1 MTSPTNHT
9 LASLAQKMGGGSGL
23 LTAWC
28 GMTDPIM
35 AGVLARE
42 FDTVTLDM
50 QHGCYDIASI
60 TNSVAHVAAAGKPA
74 IVRIPVGQFAIAS
87 RVLDLG
93 ASAVIAPM
101 INSVE
106 DAKAFASFMKYP
118 PIGERSWGPAIPLT
132 MTDMPAGDYLK
143 QANKFSLALAM
154 IETRAAIDALD
165 GILSVDGID
174 GVFVGPSDTSI
185 ALSNGAHVD
194 ATHPDVTKTLD
205 HVVARC
211 KAHKKL
217 ACCFSPTPA
226 VAGEWIK
233 KGYDL
238 LALGTDFMQVRVGA
252 RAMIEQVRK

>member
-1 MTSPTNHT
+1 
-9 LASLAQKMGGGSGL
+9 
-23 LTAWC
+23 
-28 GMTDPIM
+28 
-35 AGVLARE
+35 
-42 FDTVTLDM
+42 
-50 QHGCYDIASI
+50 
-60 TNSVAHVAAAGKPA
+60 
-74 IVRIPVGQFAIAS
+74 
-87 RVLDLG
+87 
-93 ASAVIAPM
+93 M

-143 QANKFSLALAM
+143 QANRFSLALAM

-185 ALSNGAHVD
+185 ALSHGGHVD
-194 ATHPDVTKTLD
+194 ATHPDVSKTLD

-211 KAHKKL
+211 KAHKKF

>member
-1 MTSPTNHT
+1 MTSPTAHT
-9 LASLAQKMGGGSGL
+9 LSSLAQKMGGGSGL

-28 GMTDPIM
+28 GMTDPIL

-50 QHGCYDIASI
+50 QHGCYDIASV

-118 PIGERSWGPAIPLT
+118 PVGERSWGPAIPLT
-132 MTDMPAGDYLK
+132 MTGMPMADYLR
-143 QANKFSLALAM
+143 QANKFSISLAM

-165 GILSVDGID
+165 GILGVDGID

-194 ATHPDVTKTLD
+194 ASHADVTKTLD

-211 KAHKKL
+211 KAHKKF
-217 ACCFSPTPA
+217 ACCFSPSPA
-226 VAGEWIK
+226 AANEWIK

-238 LALGTDFMQVRVGA
+238 LALGTDFVQLRNGA
-252 RAMIEQVRK
+252 RAMIDQVRK

>member
-60 TNSVAHVAAAGKPA
+60 TNAVAHVSAAGKPA

-93 ASAVIAPM
+93 ACCHRADDQFGRGCEGVCIIHEISA
-101 INSVE
+101 
-106 DAKAFASFMKYP
+106 DW
-118 PIGERSWGPAIPLT
+118 RTQLGPGHSAHHDQHADGRLSE
-132 MTDMPAGDYLK
+132 AG
-143 QANKFSLALAM
+143 Q
-154 IETRAAIDALD
+154 
-165 GILSVDGID
+165 
-174 GVFVGPSDTSI
+174 
-185 ALSNGAHVD
+185 
-194 ATHPDVTKTLD
+194 
-205 HVVARC
+205 
-211 KAHKKL
+211 
-217 ACCFSPTPA
+217 
-226 VAGEWIK
+226 
-233 KGYDL
+233 
-238 LALGTDFMQVRVGA
+238 
-252 RAMIEQVRK
+252 

>member
-1 MTSPTNHT
+1 MTSPTSHT
-9 LASLAQKMGGGSGL
+9 LASLAQNMGGGSGL

-35 AGVLARE
+35 AGLLARE

-132 MTDMPAGDYLK
+132 MTGMAMGDYLK
-143 QANKFSLALAM
+143 QANKFSISLAM

-185 ALSNGAHVD
+185 ALSNGVHVD
-194 ATHPDVTKTLD
+194 ASHPDVTKTLD

-211 KAHKKL
+211 KAHKKF

-226 VAGEWIK
+226 VANDWIK

-238 LALGTDFMQVRVGA
+238 LALGTDFMQVRNGA

>member
-9 LASLAQKMGGGSGL
+9 LASLVQTMGGGSGL

-28 GMTDPIM
+28 GMTDPIL

-60 TNSVAHVAAAGKPA
+60 TNSVAHVSAAGKPA

-143 QANKFSLALAM
+143 QANRFSLALAM

-185 ALSNGAHVD
+185 ALSHGDHVD
-194 ATHPDVTKTLD
+194 ATHPDVSKTLD

-211 KAHKKL
+211 KAHKKF